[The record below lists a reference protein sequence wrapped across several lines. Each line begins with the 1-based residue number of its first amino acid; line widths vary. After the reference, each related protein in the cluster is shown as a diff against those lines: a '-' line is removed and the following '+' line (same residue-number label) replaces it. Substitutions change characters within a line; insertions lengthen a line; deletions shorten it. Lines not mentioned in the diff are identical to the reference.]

1 MLFDSHAHLND
12 ARFNIDRRYVLNAL
26 EKNGVG
32 AVICA
37 GYDIESSEFALKIAN
52 ENKNVYAVCGLH
64 PDAADDFCE
73 ADIDKIRLMLNDKK
87 CVGLGEIGLD
97 YYYETPSREKQ
108 LILFEK
114 QLQLAK
120 DTNSKIVFHH
130 RDAGGAGAAASGAVR
145 RGDGRGDAGGGRE
158 GDRGAGQAG
167 FGAQDR
173 AAEARSRCG
182 IDRYHRL
189 RRRRGGGLHSQEGS
203 GRDGGEVSMYHDMEY
218 RVPYA
223 DTDQMGVVYYA
234 NYLKYFEMFRSEM
247 LIDAGLSYLQMEK
260 KGIAMPVLEAV
271 CRYKR
276 SAHFEDRLSITGRV
290 AEAKGAR
297 VKIECEVRCG
307 DRILADGY
315 PIHAS
320 MDMKAGR
327 PPRDPAA

>member
-120 DTNSKIVFHH
+120 DTSSKIVIHD
-130 RDAGGAGAAASGAVR
+130 RDAHEDCIKLVKKYGVTGVFHCFSG
-145 RGDGRGDAGGGRE
+145 
-158 GDRGAGQAG
+158 
-167 FGAQDR
+167 
-173 AAEARSRCG
+173 S
-182 IDRYHRL
+182 
-189 RRRRGGGLHSQEGS
+189 
-203 GRDGGEVSMYHDMEY
+203 
-218 RVPYA
+218 
-223 DTDQMGVVYYA
+223 
-234 NYLKYFEMFRSEM
+234 SEM
-247 LIDAGLSYLQMEK
+247 AKEVVKLGFYVSFS
-260 KGIAMPVLEAV
+260 GVLTFKNARKAVEAAQV
-271 CRYKR
+271 VP
-276 SAHFEDRLSITGRV
+276 L
-290 AEAKGAR
+290 
-297 VKIECEVRCG
+297 
-307 DRILADGY
+307 DRILIETDCPYLA
-315 PIHAS
+315 PVPFR
-320 MDMKAGR
+320 GR
-327 PPRDPAA
+327 RNEPRFVAKVAEKIAEIKGISESEAEKITLENTCELYGLEGIKNA